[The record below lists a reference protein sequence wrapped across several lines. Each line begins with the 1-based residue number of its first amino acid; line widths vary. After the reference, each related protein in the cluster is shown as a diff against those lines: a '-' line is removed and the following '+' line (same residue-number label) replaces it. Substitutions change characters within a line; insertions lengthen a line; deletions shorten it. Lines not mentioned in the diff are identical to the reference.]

1 MSANNFEF
9 LSREKFDEILD
20 TYLNDLP
27 ENRRAKAIISQEMM
41 DQAIQIFDDGNTN
54 QDPKFKSWVRSKFTT
69 MVIGNA
75 KKLVEKSSAKPV
87 YAKENLYD
95 IIGSLHRILQH
106 AGYKKSYAEVN

>member
-1 MSANNFEF
+1 MSANDFEF

-69 MVIGNA
+69 MVIGSLLKNQA
-75 KKLVEKSSAKPV
+75 QNQYALKKICMILLVACTA
-87 YAKENLYD
+87 YYNMLA
-95 IIGSLHRILQH
+95 I
-106 AGYKKSYAEVN
+106 KKVMLR